1 MSLIN
6 PYDLLGFDSKN
17 PNIEMKE
24 LKSQYY
30 TLSLICHPDK
40 GGSVE
45 DMIILKNAYQY
56 IKEQIEGKDA
66 KSKDVKEVEE
76 EFKNFMKEQENTPPP
91 FSQIYEEAHLWLQDF
106 NNKFKQS
113 KNEDKSFEIS
123 LTEGYGDMM
132 DTTYHHIDTNLDQIK
147 EKRDL
152 EIDQKQKPLVE
163 FKQEIVTYTDP
174 LSFNFNSS
182 FGCNINQEKVSDFS
196 INTMSDYKKAFTS
209 ADFETL
215 KIDSDGDNNTDV
227 LSNFDKLM
235 AERAMLDDNL
245 FEKSKNDAETEKI
258 IQLKFEEMVIDRKEK
273 AK

>member
-24 LKSQYY
+24 LKAQYY

-40 GGSVE
+40 GGTAE

-106 NNKFKQS
+106 NNKFVS
-113 KNEDKSFEIS
+113 DNTILLSD
-123 LTEGYGDMM
+123 GYGDMM
-132 DTTYHHIDTNLDQIK
+132 DTTYHPIDTNIEEIK
-147 EKRDL
+147 EKRYL
-152 EIDQKQKPLVE
+152 EIEQKPIIE
-163 FKQEIVTYTDP
+163 FKQEIVRYTEP
-174 LSFNFNSS
+174 VSFNFNSS
-182 FGCNINQEKVSDFS
+182 CGFSLNQEKINDFS
-196 INTMSDYKKAFTS
+196 LNTMSDYKKAFTS
-209 ADFETL
+209 VEFENL
-215 KIDSDGDNNTDV
+215 SNNDDNNDV
-227 LSNFDKLM
+227 LNNFEKMM
-235 AERAMLDDNL
+235 AERASLDNNL
-245 FEKSKNDAETEKI
+245 IEKSKEDVKMEKM
-258 IQLKFEEMVIDRKEK
+258 IQIKFEELVNEKKEK
-273 AK
+273 SK